1 MQVIILEDGRYS
13 DFYTRSGK
21 AAAQRLK
28 AGDEAEFPAD
38 YADSIVRSGLAKYP
52 KGNKALENVVSTT
65 FVPLAPKEEVT
76 PLDSIKPP
84 ALAPT
89 GAAATLITKY
99 KLKVEDIESRG
110 RGGKITLR
118 EVKEH
123 LTRLS
128 EAQQEI

>member
-38 YADSIVRSGLAKYP
+38 YADSIVRSGLAEYP
-52 KGNKALENVVSTT
+52 QGNKVLENVVSTT
-65 FVPLAPKEEVT
+65 SAPLPPKEEVT
-76 PLDSIKPP
+76 PLDIKPP
-84 ALAPT
+84 ALEPTAP
-89 GAAATLITKY
+89 AATLITKY
-99 KLKVEDIESRG
+99 KLKIEDIESRG

-123 LTRLS
+123 LTMLS
-128 EAQQEI
+128 EAQQEV